1 MATPGEGGQGQ
12 FNGGSYSNQR
22 VDELIRRIGAENDLA
37 KRDAMI
43 AEAFRLHQ
51 DDVGHIPLHQQPLT
65 WGMRKNVDLVQSPD
79 SFLALRWVVV
89 R

>member
-1 MATPGEGGQGQ
+1 
-12 FNGGSYSNQR
+12 
-22 VDELIRRIGAENDLA
+22 
-37 KRDAMI
+37 MI

-65 WGMRKNVDLVQSPD
+65 WGMRKNVEVVQSPD
-79 SFLALRWVVV
+79 SFLALRWVMV